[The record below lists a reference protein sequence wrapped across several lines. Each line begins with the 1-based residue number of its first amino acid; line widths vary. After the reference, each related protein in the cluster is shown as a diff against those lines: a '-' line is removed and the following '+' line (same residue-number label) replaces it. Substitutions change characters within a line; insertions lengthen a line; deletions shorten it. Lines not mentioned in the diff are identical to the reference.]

1 MSKDPSLAD
10 LAQLRLRH
18 PDYFKANSLY
28 NHFDFWEDLIL
39 STGYTCPQV
48 NLLQTIREGVR
59 VDSFLRH
66 FKSNFK
72 GKRYD
77 SAAPPISFFPK
88 SPCCHQ
94 LRRLDPVI
102 LWGYHPTLKLSG
114 ILTFNLIVSL
124 TYSMDN
130 I

>member
-1 MSKDPSLAD
+1 M
-10 LAQLRLRH
+10 
-18 PDYFKANSLY
+18 
-28 NHFDFWEDLIL
+28 
-39 STGYTCPQV
+39 
-48 NLLQTIREGVR
+48 R
-59 VDSFLRH
+59 VDSFFRH
-66 FKSNFK
+66 FKGNFK

-77 SAAPPISFFPK
+77 SAVPPVSFFPK

-102 LWGYHPTLKLSG
+102 LWVYHPTLKLSG
-114 ILTFNLIVSL
+114 ILTFNVIVSL